1 MQLNIRN
8 LPHIDYIWANLEK
21 PHSPMSD
28 FWLYFNLGLHHV
40 LDWNAYDHILFLVVL
55 CAAYT
60 FSSWKKLL
68 LLVTMFTIGHT
79 LSLLLASYN
88 IVSVSGKVI
97 EFLIPITILAT
108 ALFNLF
114 SAGKEKKVEKMGVF
128 YIVTIFFGLIHGLGF
143 ASFFTALDSGNSIL
157 PLLEFALGIEAAQ
170 IIVVIIFLIIAFI
183 FQTIFRFNKRDW
195 VLVVSSLVIGM
206 IIPMLIDNWIF

>member
-1 MQLNIRN
+1 
-8 LPHIDYIWANLEK
+8 
-21 PHSPMSD
+21 MSD

-40 LDWNAYDHILFLVVL
+40 LDWKAYDHILFLIVL
-55 CAAYT
+55 CAAYN

-79 LSLLLASYN
+79 LSLLLATYN
-88 IVSVSGKVI
+88 VVSVSGKVI
-97 EFLIPITILAT
+97 EFLIPVTILTT

-114 SAGKEKKVEKMGVF
+114 TAGKEKKVEKMGIL
-128 YIVTIFFGLIHGLGF
+128 YIATIFFGVIHGLGF
-143 ASFFTALDSGNSIL
+143 ASFFIKLDSGRAFL

-170 IIVVIIFLIIAFI
+170 IIVVIIILIIAFI

-206 IIPMLIDNWIF
+206 VIPMLINNWIF